1 MKIINNVTI
10 NTTPMPSV
18 AVSRPFLIT
27 GDPGAVFNITV
38 TNEDNHYYNFSEEID
53 KNEAL
58 ITAIAFT
65 ATPTQLFQKT
75 IDDSGVYNGII
86 QFPTIADD
94 DEYNITI
101 FADPYSKTVF
111 EETLSLSNSY
121 SLPTIYKYKD
131 TTLTFSLKSV
141 EATGGGQNE
150 LYNAFPSNVTSAG
163 FSSSLGVPSGR
174 KTFSIS
180 WALTANDD
188 AISIIRQPVTTDFE
202 FTTTKVTRTAKTNS
216 KLLEL
221 TDITGLSIGMTVT
234 AVGIPTTN
242 NNAGTTTITDINKG
256 YLDVS
261 NSSNL
266 ADVYSIPTSVQ
277 TINGVETVT
286 ETTGGTVTLA
296 AGSDFA
302 VDRVATFTGS
312 GSSHTEVFNNTL
324 FNVSNFKVVVNP
336 VVTTTTAAV
345 AATATVIP
353 VTSAVGIR
361 ASTSVVTGIGVNSE
375 NTMTV
380 TGISSQNLTVR
391 ALVAADGEAIESGQ
405 TLTFTGASR
414 SALVTAD
421 VTVEQYGI
429 DDLTLSLDLDNI
441 LTIE

>member
-18 AVSRPFLIT
+18 AISKPFLIS

-53 KNEAL
+53 KNGLL
-58 ITAIAFT
+58 ITPVAFT

-86 QFPTIADD
+86 QFPAITDD
-94 DEYNITI
+94 DEYNITV
-101 FADPYSKTVF
+101 FADPYSETVF
-111 EETLSLSNSY
+111 EETLSLSNTY

-141 EATGGGQNE
+141 EATGGDNNE
-150 LYNAFPSNVTSAG
+150 LYNVFPSNVTSVG
-163 FSSSLGVPSGR
+163 FSSSLGVPSSK

-180 WALTANDD
+180 WPLTLNDD
-188 AISIIRQPVTTDFE
+188 GFKILRQPVTTDFE
-202 FTTTKVTRTAKTNS
+202 FSTTKTTKTAKTNS
-216 KLLEL
+216 KFLEL
-221 TDITGLSIGMTVT
+221 TDITGLSIGMTVS

-256 YLDVS
+256 YLDIS

-277 TINGVETVT
+277 TINGVETVI

-296 AGSDFA
+296 TGSDFV
-302 VDRVATFTGS
+302 VDRVVTFIGS
-312 GSSHTEVFNNTL
+312 GSSNTEVFNNTL
-324 FNVSNFKVVVNP
+324 FHVSNFKLVIDP

-353 VTSAVGIR
+353 VTNANGIL
-361 ASTSVVTGIGVNSE
+361 SFSVVTGIGVNSE
-375 NTMTV
+375 NAMIV
-380 TGISSQNLTVR
+380 TGISSQNITVR

-405 TLTFTGASR
+405 TLTFTGSSR

-421 VTVEQYGI
+421 VTVDEYGI